1 MKFLA
6 PSRNYFTGFR
16 AAVIAA
22 IVVDATFDHAWIIG
36 AALIVV
42 GRRSEVWIT
51 AACLSPAA
59 GC

>member
-6 PSRNYFTGFR
+6 LSRNYFTGFR

-42 GRRSEVWIT
+42 GRRSEV
-51 AACLSPAA
+51 
-59 GC
+59 